1 MKRNYWFGL
10 VLLLLAVSGCGT
22 SDGGP
27 SAASNGPSADG
38 KQYMFKEEPKDGKDV
53 IAVRESAK
61 DGDDVIVVGRI
72 GGEVDPWLKG
82 FAGFRIVDKSLRAC
96 SDIPGDACETPWDYC
111 CETDKLATGAALV
124 KFVDTEGNA
133 VKGNAKELL
142 GVKELQTVVVA
153 GKAKRDEAGNLS
165 ILAKG
170 IYVRP

>member
-27 SAASNGPSADG
+27 PTASNGPSADG
-38 KQYMFKEEPKDGKDV
+38 KQYVLKEEPKDGKDV

-61 DGDDVIVVGRI
+61 DGDDVVVVGRI
-72 GGEVDPWLKG
+72 GGDVDPWLKG
-82 FAGFRIVDKSLRAC
+82 LAGFRIVDKSLKAC
-96 SDIPGDACETPWDYC
+96 SDMPGDTCETPWDYC
-111 CETDKLATGAALV
+111 CVTDKLPKASALV
-124 KFVDTEGNA
+124 KVVDGDGNV
-133 VKGNAKELL
+133 VKSGAKELL

-165 ILAKG
+165 ILARG